1 MRSALAVWAA
11 AIVAA
16 TIGAGSG
23 RAAEGAIADNP
34 WFERSGVNSSV
45 PGGAVV
51 FTAAGDIGGQ

>member
-1 MRSALAVWAA
+1 MV
-11 AIVAA
+11 A
-16 TIGAGSG
+16 TIGAGSA
-23 RAAEGAIADNP
+23 RATESAIADNP